1 MSGLVLPGQPRT
13 IDMSA
18 WDTLGPQE
26 RLDALHAGFHD
37 LHARLRAQEKT
48 SAALAAQVNIAFELW
63 AVVSTLV
70 EVGPGRGRHGR
81 RHFLAAVEQAKRAI
95 NRVSAGGPRTESHAH
110 QLLDAIKAMNE
121 AEAMA
126 MAKAMKAAAAKAQA
140 EKPGLTDE
148 AVAQVAAETREAIRE
163 HLGVAAVAKEILRE
177 TCSVGHVATDGVCPR
192 DEWVP
197 EPGVL
202 LGAAVAARAE
212 QQEAGGEPLTRVRVE
227 FKPRDAHRLAL
238 ASEGFVLEGPGEESV
253 GSVLLRI
260 ARTR

>member
-1 MSGLVLPGQPRT
+1 MTKLLLPGQPRT

-37 LHARLRAQEKT
+37 LHARLRAQE
-48 SAALAAQVNIAFELW
+48 AANKSLSAQVNVVFELW

-70 EVGPGRGRHGR
+70 EVGPGRGKHGR

-95 NRVSAGGPRTESHAH
+95 NAVAAGGKRDASHAH
-110 QLLDAIKAMNE
+110 QLLDAIKDMNDRE
-121 AEAMA
+121 AEAL
-126 MAKAMKAAAAKAQA
+126 AKAMKQVAEVADVAKAKA
-140 EKPGLTDE
+140 EREVTATADQRTPGEKLD
-148 AVAQVAAETREAIRE
+148 A
-163 HLGVAAVAKEILRE
+163 VAAVATNVLNELERKNEA
-177 TCSVGHVATDGVCPR
+177 G
-192 DEWVP
+192 EWVP

-212 QQEAGGEPLTRVRVE
+212 QQEAGGEPLTRVRVD
-227 FKPRDAHRLAL
+227 FQPRDAHRLAL

>member
-1 MSGLVLPGQPRT
+1 MTKLVLPGQPRT

-18 WDTLGPQE
+18 WDTLGSQE

-37 LHARLRAQEKT
+37 IHARLRAQEKT

-70 EVGPGRGRHGR
+70 EVGPGRGKNGR
-81 RHFLAAVEQAKRAI
+81 RHFLSALEQAKRAI
-95 NRVSAGGPRTESHAH
+95 NAVAAGGNRTESHAH
-110 QLLDAIKAMNE
+110 QLLDAIKAMNDRE
-121 AEAMA
+121 AEAL
-126 MAKAMKAAAAKAQA
+126 AKAMKQAAEVAKAKAEREAAAAMMTGDQRTPG
-140 EKPGLTDE
+140 EKLD
-148 AVAQVAAETREAIRE
+148 A
-163 HLGVAAVAKEILRE
+163 VAAVATEVLNELERQNE
-177 TCSVGHVATDGVCPR
+177 AG
-192 DEWVP
+192 EWVP

>member
-1 MSGLVLPGQPRT
+1 MSGLVIPGQPRT
-13 IDMSA
+13 IDMGA

-48 SAALAAQVNIAFELW
+48 SKALAAQVNVVFELW

-81 RHFLAAVEQAKRAI
+81 RHFMTALEQAKRAI
-95 NRVSAGGPRTESHAH
+95 SRVSAGGPRTESHAH

-121 AEAMA
+121 AEAKA
-126 MAKAMKAAAAKAQA
+126 LAQAMKVAAAKAT
-140 EKPGLTDE
+140 LTED
-148 AVAQVAAETREAIRE
+148 ALAQSA
-163 HLGVAAVAKEILRE
+163 
-177 TCSVGHVATDGVCPR
+177 HVATDGACPR
-192 DEWVP
+192 DEWKP
-197 EPGVL
+197 EPGIL

-227 FKPRDAHRLAL
+227 FKPTDAHRLAL